1 MQKDFTLTQ
10 NIEMPQKTPCSQDR
24 FKDNLDYELDKLSK
38 SYEIHNIPQVRDFIT
53 ENRDLLQ
60 YIRTI
65 TPLINNYFPEY
76 KKCLTFCRDPE
87 FSELDDITIYINS
100 IKSSFESDWEKLD
113 ELEKEL
119 FYISKFPARSKGLIS
134 LDLWFQ

>member
-1 MQKDFTLTQ
+1 MQKDFTSTQ
-10 NIEMPQKTPCSQDR
+10 NIEMPQKAPCSHGR
-24 FKDNLDYELDKLSK
+24 FKDNPDYEFEKLSK

-53 ENRDLLQ
+53 KNGGLLQ

-65 TPLINNYFPEY
+65 TPLINNYFPAY

-100 IKSSFESDWEKLD
+100 IKSSFESDWERLD

-119 FYISKFPARSKGLIS
+119 FYVSEFPARIKGLVS
-134 LDLWFQ
+134 LDLWF